1 MKVKVDIH
9 TPYWVT
15 ALRSD
20 GKRTSLRTIRCPSE
34 LHDGAFGG
42 RLLLDDGYQYDRREH
57 GRSDRHIVCQR
68 VSGERIVG
76 RPETLAQR
84 VQ

>member
-1 MKVKVDIH
+1 MFALSMRLTLTSLAPRLRARIGMKVKVDIH

-42 RLLLDDGYQYDRREH
+42 RLFSTTGINMIAE
-57 GRSDRHIVCQR
+57 S
-68 VSGERIVG
+68 
-76 RPETLAQR
+76 TAAATAT
-84 VQ
+84 